1 MQDAGEASTP
11 MADPFPSLGEPVSA
25 APAPSK
31 PRGEAKPDV
40 SSEDAFPTLGASAA
54 RTQRA
59 PTAWVSPVPVIQRVM
74 HQATV
79 SLRLSDEQ
87 LAKLNTV
94 LPKVQAKCPTVKI
107 EASTT
112 RKTGNTTFIFK
123 GANEAAVQLAKK
135 ELTVQ
140 LARRITTTVLVP
152 ASLRAHVIGA
162 GGKHI
167 KSITEQ
173 TGVRIHVPPRTADAP
188 VDEVDDP
195 LLGEQMEITIEGD
208 EIHANEAQAMIQAMI
223 AERTSKLS
231 QRLAHIEPEFYPFLA
246 GARGARLEALMA
258 NEGRGEVTIKV
269 PPPHRRD
276 APILVHGERA
286 SVGAVVDAIEA
297 QVRDMRA
304 TFHTL
309 SLTIPKRQHTCLVG
323 DSAADIL
330 AATQCSIELPPTHD
344 ASECVTI
351 RGPQTQL
358 PLALTAALER
368 ANAITVKV
376 VDVGALHPE
385 ADKQHARYLVQWLSG
400 KAPRADGVQVF
411 LPTAAALDAGRAHV
425 DVVGEDKEAV
435 ARVHR
440 ELEQLMRPLGPSA
453 LRVTELD
460 PLAHPLVV
468 GKRQQLLKGYEA
480 RGVDVLVPPE
490 HSGRSDVLL
499 VHRGAEAERAAALEA
514 VLQELTTA
522 AAPIAHLRT
531 EHISIPAQYHSKILG
546 PDRTV
551 LNALMGEDRMHVV
564 LGRQGTAPADV
575 GPRTDDS
582 VVVRG
587 APAAVE
593 RVVAR
598 LQQLAAD
605 AEQDSIENSFVDE
618 LHVPGV
624 YVPRLIGRG
633 GAAVAKLRDELGV
646 RVDFPDA
653 DDKARAKTVPIVLTG
668 RKECVAE
675 AKARLNAQVQRLADE
690 TTVRLRVP
698 SDMHG
703 ALIGPGGKYVSRL
716 QDKYG
721 VRILF
726 PRGDDEAQAADEVIV
741 RGGKR
746 GVAEAQAE
754 LLELL
759 AYEQER
765 NQAEELPVPQR
776 AVARI
781 LGRAGATINQLRLE
795 TGADID
801 VEREAGASEHAILRL
816 RGSRAAIEAARTA
829 IQAIVA
835 DVERE
840 AELQLDIPSQFHAQL
855 IGQGGQHL
863 RDLIVCAG
871 GPTEPRAQ
879 AQMVRFARDRSNT
892 VTVRA
897 EQAVAQRI
905 AELLQNEAR
914 ALSERVVHGAVAP
927 PRVHGQLVARG
938 GRRHSPWQQEHGV
951 QIVLPHWREYAEL
964 EAPANAADLADADP
978 THIVKVLG
986 GAENV
991 QHVLQAIDALVAA
1004 DAQRRR
1010 PRAPR
1015 AARVDD
1021 DDDADV

>member
-11 MADPFPSLGEPVSA
+11 MADPFPSLGEPA
-25 APAPSK
+25 
-31 PRGEAKPDV
+31 RREARPDV
-40 SSEDAFPTLGASAA
+40 SSEDAFPTLGASSA
-54 RTQRA
+54 RGMRAA
-59 PTAWVSPVPVIQRVM
+59 PTAWVSPVPVIQRVV

-94 LPKVQAKCPTVKI
+94 LPRVQAKCPTVKL

-112 RKTGNTTFIFK
+112 RKTGYTTFIFK

-140 LARRITTTVLVP
+140 LARRVTGTVLVP

-162 GGKHI
+162 GGKNI
-167 KSITEQ
+167 KRITEQ
-173 TGVRIHVPPRTADAP
+173 TGVRIHVPPRSGDAAA
-188 VDEVDDP
+188 EEADDP

-208 EIHANEAQAMIQAMI
+208 EVHVQEAQALIQAI
-223 AERTSKLS
+223 VAERTSKLS
-231 QRLAHIEPEFYPFLA
+231 QSLAHIEPEYYPFLA
-246 GARGARLEALMA
+246 GVRGARVEALAA

-269 PPPHRRD
+269 PPPHHRH

-286 SVGAVVDAIEA
+286 SVGAVVDAIES

-304 TFHTL
+304 SFHTL
-309 SLTIPKRQHTCLVG
+309 SLTIPKRQHVCLVG
-323 DSAADIL
+323 DGAADIL
-330 AATQCSIELPPTHD
+330 AATQCSVELPPVHD
-344 ASECVTI
+344 ASESVTI
-351 RGPQTQL
+351 RGPQAQL

-376 VDVGALHPE
+376 VDVGALHAG
-385 ADKQHARYLVQWLSG
+385 ADAQHARYLVQWLG
-400 KAPRADGVQVF
+400 GRAPRAEGVQVF
-411 LPTAAALDAGRAHV
+411 MPTATALDAGRAHV
-425 DVVGEDKEAV
+425 DVVGKDAEAV

-440 ELEQLMRPLGPSA
+440 ELEELVRPLDPSA
-453 LRVTELD
+453 LRVADLD
-460 PLAHPLVV
+460 PLAHDLVA
-468 GKRQQLLKGYEA
+468 GKRGQNLKAYEA

-499 VHRGAEAERAAALEA
+499 VHRGAAAERAAVLEA
-514 VLQELTTA
+514 VLQELAAA
-522 AAPIAHLRT
+522 AAPAADLQTAHV
-531 EHISIPAQYHSKILG
+531 SIPAKHHAALL
-546 PDRTV
+546 DRTV
-551 LNALMGEDRMHVV
+551 LNALMGEDRIQVTA
-564 LGRQGTAPADV
+564 GRHGPVPAGVDA
-575 GPRTDDS
+575 RTNDS

-598 LQQLAAD
+598 LQQMAAD
-605 AEQDSIENSFVDE
+605 AEQDSMESSFVDE
-618 LHVPGV
+618 LRVPGA

-653 DDKARAKTVPIVLTG
+653 DDKARAKQVPIVLTG
-668 RKECVAE
+668 RKACVTE
-675 AKARLNAQVQRLADE
+675 AKARLAAQVQRLADE

-698 SDMHG
+698 SEMHG

-721 VRILF
+721 VRIVF
-726 PRGDDEAQAADEVIV
+726 PRGDEAQAGDEVSV

-765 NQAEELPVPQR
+765 SQAEELAVPQR

-781 LGRAGATINQLRLE
+781 LGRSGATINQLRLE
-795 TGADID
+795 SGAEID
-801 VEREAGASEHAILRL
+801 VEREAGAGEQAVLRL
-816 RGSRAAIEAARTA
+816 RGSRAAIEAARAA
-829 IQAIVA
+829 ILDLVA
-835 DVERE
+835 AVERE
-840 AELQLDIPSQFHAQL
+840 AELQLDIPSRFHAQL

-863 RDLIVCAG
+863 RDLIVRAG
-871 GPTEPRAQ
+871 GPSEPRAQ
-879 AQMVRFARDRSNT
+879 AQMVRFARDRSDA

-897 EQAVAQRI
+897 EQGVAQRI
-905 AELLQNEAR
+905 AELLQSEAR
-914 ALSERVVHGAVAP
+914 ALAERVVHGAVVP
-927 PRVHGQLVARG
+927 PRLHGQLVARG
-938 GRRHSPWQQEHGV
+938 GRRNSPWQQEHGV
-951 QIVLPHWREYAEL
+951 QIVLPNWREYAEL
-964 EAPANAADLADADP
+964 EAPANATDLVDADP
-978 THIVKVLG
+978 AHIVKVLG
-986 GAENV
+986 GRESV
-991 QHVLQAIDALVAA
+991 PQVLQAIDALVAA

-1021 DDDADV
+1021 ADDDE

>member
-11 MADPFPSLGEPVSA
+11 MADPFPSLGEPVSM
-25 APAPSK
+25 APAPSQ
-31 PRGEAKPDV
+31 PRRESRPDV
-40 SSEDAFPTLGASAA
+40 SSQDAFPTLGASSAA
-54 RTQRA
+54 ASRAA

-79 SLRLSDEQ
+79 SLRLTDEQ
-87 LAKLNTV
+87 LAKLNTL
-94 LPKVQAKCPTVKI
+94 LPKVQAKCPTVKM

-112 RKTGNTTFIFK
+112 RKTGYTTFIFK
-123 GANEAAVQLAKK
+123 STNEAAVQLAKK

-140 LARRITTTVLVP
+140 LARRITTIVLVP
-152 ASLRAHVIGA
+152 SSLRAHVIGA
-162 GGKHI
+162 GGKNI

-173 TGVRIHVPPRTADAP
+173 TGVRIHVPPRSGDAHADEA
-188 VDEVDDP
+188 DDP

-208 EIHANEAQAMIQAMI
+208 EIHAHEAQALIQAI
-223 AERTSKLS
+223 VAERTSKLS
-231 QRLAHIEPEFYPFLA
+231 QRLAHIEPEYYPFLA
-246 GARGARLEALMA
+246 GARGARIEALMA
-258 NEGRGEVTIKV
+258 NEGRGEVTVKV
-269 PPPHRRD
+269 PHRRD
-276 APILVHGERA
+276 APIVVHGERA

-304 TFHTL
+304 SFHTL
-309 SLTIPKRQHTCLVG
+309 SLTIPKRQHVCLVG

-330 AATQCSIELPPTHD
+330 AATQCSVELPPAHD
-344 ASECVTI
+344 VSESVTI

-358 PLALTAALER
+358 PIALTAALER
-368 ANAITVKV
+368 ANAISVKV
-376 VDVGALHPE
+376 VDVGALHPG
-385 ADKQHARYLVQWLSG
+385 ADAQHARYLVQWLG
-400 KAPRADGVQVF
+400 GRAPRAEGVQVF
-411 LPTAAALDAGRAHV
+411 MPAAAALDAGRAHV
-425 DVVGEDKEAV
+425 DVVGEDAEAV

-440 ELEQLMRPLGPSA
+440 ELEQLVRPLDPSA
-453 LRVTELD
+453 LRVTDLD
-460 PLAHPLVV
+460 PLAHDLVA
-468 GKRQQLLKGYEA
+468 GKRGQNLKAYEA

-499 VHRGAEAERAAALEA
+499 VHRGAAAERAAALEA
-514 VLQELTTA
+514 VLQELAAA
-522 AAPIAHLRT
+522 AAPVADMRTAHV
-531 EHISIPAQYHSKILG
+531 SIPAKYHASIL
-546 PDRTV
+546 DRKV
-551 LNALMGEDRMHVV
+551 LNALMGEDRMQVTA
-564 LGRQGTAPADV
+564 GRGGAAPADV
-575 GPRTDDS
+575 AARTDDS

-598 LQQLAAD
+598 LQQMAAD
-605 AEQDSIENSFVDE
+605 AEQDSIESSFKDE
-618 LHVPGV
+618 LSVPSAH
-624 YVPRLIGRG
+624 VPRLIGRG

-653 DDKARAKTVPIVLTG
+653 DEKARAKQVPIVLTG

-675 AKARLNAQVQRLADE
+675 AKSRLAAQVQRLADE

-698 SDMHG
+698 AEMHG

-726 PRGDDEAQAADEVIV
+726 PRGDDEAQAADEVSV

-765 NQAEELPVPQR
+765 SQAEEMPVPQR
-776 AVARI
+776 AIARI
-781 LGRAGATINQLRLE
+781 LGRSGATINQLRLE
-795 TGADID
+795 SGAEID
-801 VEREAGASEHAILRL
+801 VEREAGAGESAVLRL
-816 RGSRAAIEAARTA
+816 RGARPAIEAARTA
-829 IQAIVA
+829 IAAIVA

-840 AELQLDIPSQFHAQL
+840 AELQLDIPAQFHAQL

-863 RDLIVCAG
+863 RDLIVRAG

-879 AQMVRFARDRSNT
+879 AQTVRFPRDRSSK

-897 EQAVAQRI
+897 DKAVAQRI
-905 AELLQNEAR
+905 AELLQGEAR
-914 ALSERVVHGAVAP
+914 TLAERVVHGAVVP

-938 GRRHSPWQQEHGV
+938 GRRNSPWQQEHGV

-978 THIVKVLG
+978 AHVVKVLG
-986 GAENV
+986 GSENV
-991 QHVLQAIDALVAA
+991 QQVLQAIDGLVAA

-1010 PRAPR
+1010 RAPR
-1015 AARVDD
+1015 AARVDNAD
-1021 DDDADV
+1021 AADV